1 MQTYFD
7 SSLLAKNIDSA
18 GHNQTVEDTANET
31 NNDGESVH
39 QPWREILVRS
49 RRKSFQAVGYKLYH
63 ITLWIWVPKDM
74 GSLLLAIT
82 GIKNPAAPT
91 NEDKI

>member
-49 RRKSFQAVGYKLYH
+49 RRKSFQAGGYKLQSNA
-63 ITLWIWVPKDM
+63 ILIK
-74 GSLLLAIT
+74 SLLINVFSKKWP
-82 GIKNPAAPT
+82 KNRL
-91 NEDKI
+91 